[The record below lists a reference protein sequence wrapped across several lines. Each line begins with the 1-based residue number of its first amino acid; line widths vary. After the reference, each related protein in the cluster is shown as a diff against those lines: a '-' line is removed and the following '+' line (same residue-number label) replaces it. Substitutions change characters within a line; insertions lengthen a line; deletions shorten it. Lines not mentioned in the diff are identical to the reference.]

1 MRFTSTRDVA
11 RALERALRRAQVPMA
26 FTAGFHPH
34 PRISYAGGAPT
45 GTASEAEFFEISL
58 AERRDPEAIGRD
70 LDAALPDGIDVVEVV
85 EARPGSFAE
94 RLQASRWRF
103 DLRGIAPGSAP
114 DAQVRDAV
122 ARYLAAPLAEVTRT
136 FKTGVKT
143 FDTRAAVLAMW
154 VDAPE
159 GDDCAILHVVVRH
172 TTPTVRPDDILTAL
186 RAVSGFSPPSP
197 PLVTRLAQGPLTGNA
212 EVADPLAADREV
224 AGP

>member
-94 RLQASRWRF
+94 RLQASRWRL
-103 DLRGIAPGSAP
+103 DLRGIVPGSAP

-154 VDAPE
+154 VTRPRAM
-159 GDDCAILHVVVRH
+159 
-172 TTPTVRPDDILTAL
+172 TVRYCTWSYGTPHQPCAPTT
-186 RAVSGFSPPSP
+186 SSPHCAQCPGSP
-197 PLVTRLAQGPLTGNA
+197 RLHHPW
-212 EVADPLAADREV
+212 
-224 AGP
+224 